1 MEINVHYKFD
11 KGNELKFPIQSK
23 SYQIKLNKCV
33 CKVNNFFT

>member
-23 SYQIKLNKCV
+23 SYQIKQV
-33 CKVNNFFT
+33 CL